1 MIKRRRFPW
10 RNWRPS
16 SATGSPSEERRAG
29 AACALAFG
37 LLLIGA
43 PVAADADHGTLR
55 AALADAL
62 AEPDTFEDR
71 YAAEVWLVDMA
82 HRLRHRIPDEAERI
96 RLLRKVHQEAARVD
110 LPPEVVLA
118 VIQVESNFDRFAIS
132 VAGAQGLMQVM
143 PFWLEELGRPDD
155 NLFDLRTNLR
165 MGCTILRHYLDRE
178 RGDLTRALARYNGSF
193 GQTWYPER
201 VYQALN
207 TRWAAR

>member
-1 MIKRRRFPW
+1 MKTRHRFRCPAWWRSSRR
-10 RNWRPS
+10 
-16 SATGSPSEERRAG
+16 GSPGSLARG
-29 AACALAFG
+29 LALAA
-37 LLLIGA
+37 LLALGA
-43 PVAADADHGTLR
+43 PVWADAEHDALR
-55 AALADAL
+55 AALAEAL

-82 HRLRHRIPDEAERI
+82 QRLRARIPDEAERI
-96 RLLRKVHQEAARVD
+96 RLLRKVHQEATRVN

-143 PFWLEELGRPDD
+143 PFWLAELGRPHD

-201 VYQALN
+201 VYRALD
-207 TRWAAR
+207 TQWAAR